1 MAVKI
6 QTIKDIR
13 IYLKK
18 ELNDIYNDP
27 EIRVLADILIKTIT
41 GIKKLHQLYDN
52 AYSISINE
60 ANKIVKFAGEL
71 KLGVPVQYVTG
82 ETTFYNCSIKV
93 NSATLIPRPETE
105 ELVDRIIRQNKDYD
119 GNIIDFGTGS
129 GCIAIALA
137 GNLKH
142 SNVTGTDISEEAI
155 RIAHKNS
162 ILNNVRVNFLI
173 DDIFNPHF
181 EKLPTAGI
189 IVSNPPYIRNSEKH
203 NMSEN
208 VLGFEPHLALFVD
221 DSEPL
226 VFYDAILKLSEK
238 LLLPEG
244 RIYFEINEAMGS
256 PLTRLLESFGY
267 SEIIITSD
275 INDKQRIIEA
285 RKKV

>member
-18 ELNDIYNDP
+18 ELNDIYTEP
-27 EIRVLADILIKTIT
+27 EIRVLTNILIKTIK
-41 GIKKLHQLYDN
+41 GITKLHQLYDN
-52 AYSISINE
+52 GYSITGNE
-60 ANKIVKFAGEL
+60 ANKIIKFAGEL
-71 KLGVPVQYVTG
+71 RSGMPVQYVIG
-82 ETTFYNCSIKV
+82 ETTFYNCTIKV
-93 NSATLIPRPETE
+93 NGSTLIPRPETE
-105 ELVDRIIRQNKDYD
+105 ELVDRIIRQNKDYE

-137 GNLKH
+137 VNLKH
-142 SNVTGTDISEEAI
+142 SNVTGIDISDEAT
-155 RIAHKNS
+155 RIAHQNS
-162 ILNNVRVNFLI
+162 NLNNARVNFLI

-181 EKLPTAGI
+181 EKLPIAGI
-189 IVSNPPYIRNSEKH
+189 IVSNPPYIRNSEKLH
-203 NMSEN
+203 MSDN
-208 VLGFEPHLALFVD
+208 VLGFEPHSALFVN

-238 LLLPEG
+238 LLLPGG

-256 PLTRLLESFGY
+256 PLVTLLESFGY

-275 INDKQRIIEA
+275 INDKQRIIEG

>member
-18 ELNDIYNDP
+18 ELNDIYNEP
-27 EIRVLADILIKTIT
+27 EIRVLSDILIKTIT
-41 GIKKLHQLYDN
+41 GISKLHQLYDN
-52 AYSISINE
+52 GYPITGNE
-60 ANKIVKFAGEL
+60 ANKIIKFTSEL
-71 KLGVPVQYVTG
+71 RSGMPVQYVIG
-82 ETTFYNCSIKV
+82 ETTFYNCTIKV
-93 NSATLIPRPETE
+93 NEATLIPRPETE
-105 ELVDRIIRQNKDYD
+105 ELVDRIISQNKDYD

-137 GNLKH
+137 WNLKQ
-142 SNVTGTDISEEAI
+142 SNITGTDISEEAV
-155 RIAHKNS
+155 RIAHQNS

-173 DDIFNPHF
+173 DDIFNPNF
-181 EKLPTAGI
+181 ENLPTAGI
-189 IVSNPPYIRNSEKH
+189 IVSNPPYIRNSEKLH
-203 NMSEN
+203 MYKN

-226 VFYDAILKLSEK
+226 VFYDAILKLSKK
-238 LLLPEG
+238 LLLPGG

-256 PLTRLLESFGY
+256 PLATLLESFSY

>member
-18 ELNDIYNDP
+18 ELNDIYNEP
-27 EIRVLADILIKTIT
+27 EIRVLSDILIKTIT
-41 GIKKLHQLYDN
+41 GISKLHQLYDN
-52 AYSISINE
+52 GYPITGNE
-60 ANKIVKFAGEL
+60 ANKITKFTSEL
-71 KLGVPVQYVTG
+71 KSGRPVQHVIG
-82 ETTFYNCSIKV
+82 ETTFYNCTIKV
-93 NSATLIPRPETE
+93 NEATLIPRPETE
-105 ELVDRIIRQNKDYD
+105 ELVDRIIMQNKDYD

-137 GNLKH
+137 GNLKQ
-142 SNVTGTDISEEAI
+142 SNVTGTDISEEAV
-155 RIAHKNS
+155 RIANQNS
-162 ILNNVRVNFLI
+162 ILNNVRVNYLI

-189 IVSNPPYIRNSEKH
+189 IVSNPPYIRNSEKLH
-203 NMSEN
+203 MHKN
-208 VLGFEPHLALFVD
+208 VLSFEPHLALFVD

-238 LLLPEG
+238 LLLPGG

-256 PLTRLLESFGY
+256 PLATLIESFSY